1 VERADGPRVLGD
13 DLGGSNALGGMGR
26 DPYHVSVVYD
36 VGTWRPQ
43 SMTCLVVYYLDGKWY
58 GEEAT
63 YKRSGSG
70 FYREYT
76 RMEIPQTRE
85 EIEKFAAE
93 RRYKIEWRG
102 EVPGAATAAV

>member
-1 VERADGPRVLGD
+1 
-13 DLGGSNALGGMGR
+13 M
-26 DPYHVSVVYD
+26 
-36 VGTWRPQ
+36 
-43 SMTCLVVYYLDGKWY
+43 MTLLVVYYLNGKWF

-76 RMEIPQTRE
+76 RIEVPKSKA

-93 RRYKIEWRG
+93 NRYKIEWRG
-102 EVPGAATAAV
+102 EILREVSSGV